1 MSGCQDSCLSGQLA
15 GTAVSMAARGRG
27 GMLAAL
33 EMSVVEVSDREDAR
47 GFGSGRSLCLWTFLG
62 R

>member
-1 MSGCQDSCLSGQLA
+1 VPCAAGLERQA
-15 GTAVSMAARGRG
+15 GTGDLGLRGRE
-27 GMLAAL
+27 GMLGRL
-33 EMSVVEVSDREDAR
+33 EMSVVVEVSDREDAR